1 MKERDYLDSHREVS
15 PLRKADDAIELD
27 NSHLTIPEQNAWLL
41 AQYERVLAE
50 LGNDTPQ
57 Q

>member
-27 NSHLTIPEQNAWLL
+27 NSHLTIPEQNASMLE
-41 AQYERVLAE
+41 QYERVLAE
-50 LGNDTPQ
+50 LGEEE
-57 Q
+57 

>member
-50 LGNDTPQ
+50 LGDDTPQ